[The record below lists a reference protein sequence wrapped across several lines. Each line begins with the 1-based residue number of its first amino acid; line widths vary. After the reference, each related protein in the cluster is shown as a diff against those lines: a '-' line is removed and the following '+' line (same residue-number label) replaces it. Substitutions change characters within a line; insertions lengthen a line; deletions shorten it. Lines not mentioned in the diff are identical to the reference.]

1 MVNTGFKNEKDFVE
15 ALNNQKYEDLGENA
29 SMFIRQ
35 LYPSITHDSIIEA
48 QNVGGRGLKPDV
60 TISVTG
66 DDTNVSLKKGT
77 GNSVHQEKLALFLM
91 YCSDFLNMTK
101 VERDSFLTFIYGDG
115 LANTLNIQR
124 IEKDEVTTNPRLLK

>member
-35 LYPSITHDSIIEA
+35 LYPSITLDSIIEA
-48 QNVGGRGLKPDV
+48 HNVGGRGLKPDV

-66 DDTNVSLKKGT
+66 DDTNVSIKKGT

-101 VERDSFLTFIYGDG
+101 V
-115 LANTLNIQR
+115 
-124 IEKDEVTTNPRLLK
+124 

>member
-60 TISVTG
+60 TISVT
-66 DDTNVSLKKGT
+66 
-77 GNSVHQEKLALFLM
+77 
-91 YCSDFLNMTK
+91 
-101 VERDSFLTFIYGDG
+101 
-115 LANTLNIQR
+115 
-124 IEKDEVTTNPRLLK
+124 